1 MQRKG
6 WFIIP
11 GVQDGDRTVE
21 EQMIAVR
28 PALAEAKGKTVLDL
42 GCAEGLIGREFARA
56 GALSVLGV
64 DSVGG
69 HLQVAQEQ
77 CKGLPMKFRQ
87 ADFQVLALAAPG
99 NGNQYD
105 IVLALGVV
113 HKMKHPGDGVHFV
126 AKSARSLVLFRAKGG
141 VTDGIV
147 RSKHF
152 GANWCNSYEI
162 MRSHGFELEKV
173 VNGAREETVE
183 YWRRQPAA

>member
-69 HLQVAQEQ
+69 HLQIAQEQ

-87 ADFQVLALAAPG
+87 TDFQVMASTDPG
-99 NGNQYD
+99 MQWD
-105 IVLALGVV
+105 IILALGVI

-126 AKSARSLVLFRAKGG
+126 AKASRDLVLFRAKGG

-152 GANWCNSYEI
+152 VDGWCDAHAI
-162 MRSHGFELEKV
+162 MGEHGFRMEKV
-173 VNGAREETVE
+173 VEGVRNETVE